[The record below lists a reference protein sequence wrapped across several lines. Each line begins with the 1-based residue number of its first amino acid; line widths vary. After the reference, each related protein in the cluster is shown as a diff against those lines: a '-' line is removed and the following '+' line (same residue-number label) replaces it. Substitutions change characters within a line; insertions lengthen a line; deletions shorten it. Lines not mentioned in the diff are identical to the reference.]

1 MRTVIYPGSF
11 DPLTNGHLD
20 VVQRAAKLFDR
31 VIVAVAKNDSKNPLF
46 TLQERRT
53 LTAACVKHLPNVE
66 VDVFDGLLV
75 DYVEARSAQAIIR
88 GLRAVSDFEFEFQ
101 LALMNRKLNERIET
115 IFMMPKD
122 TYTFLSSRIVKEI
135 ARLGGDVSAFV
146 PPKVEAA
153 LKARLAGR
161 RKGKRAVLM
170 ALLINLRQLEERST
184 VRLEGRTYPG
194 GTGIDARGR
203 GDTGG
208 DAVVNYDVT
217 AEVMEKAVLV
227 QGRIGLKLNCEC
239 VRCLK
244 PFEYRLDLRDWACLM
259 PLEGDEK
266 AVVTNDCV
274 DLTPQLREDILLG
287 FPQHPLCKPECGG
300 LARKPAARTKKL
312 GGAGQTKQ
320 GFACLGRVKQIEI

>member
-161 RKGKRAVLM
+161 RKGKRAV
-170 ALLINLRQLEERST
+170 
-184 VRLEGRTYPG
+184 
-194 GTGIDARGR
+194 
-203 GDTGG
+203 
-208 DAVVNYDVT
+208 
-217 AEVMEKAVLV
+217 
-227 QGRIGLKLNCEC
+227 
-239 VRCLK
+239 
-244 PFEYRLDLRDWACLM
+244 
-259 PLEGDEK
+259 
-266 AVVTNDCV
+266 
-274 DLTPQLREDILLG
+274 
-287 FPQHPLCKPECGG
+287 
-300 LARKPAARTKKL
+300 
-312 GGAGQTKQ
+312 
-320 GFACLGRVKQIEI
+320 